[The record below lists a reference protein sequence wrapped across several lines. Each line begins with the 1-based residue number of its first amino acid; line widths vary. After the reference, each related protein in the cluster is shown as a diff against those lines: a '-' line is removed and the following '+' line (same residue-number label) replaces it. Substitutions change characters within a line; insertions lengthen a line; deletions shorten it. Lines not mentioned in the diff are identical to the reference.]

1 MKLDET
7 PQDQR
12 LSLDVT
18 PLIDVVFILLLFF
31 AVSTSFISGTDLS
44 ALKSDVI
51 ELGDAKV
58 RLSEENATLN
68 LAQLRQNILEAAAA
82 TDKAHWF
89 IKTLESQKVDL
100 QGTLD
105 SSELKNSA
113 LESQLEKAYADFRA
127 LDIKLTGLQSEIDK
141 NSETERLLRVLLL
154 EREAENTSAGKTITS
169 LERERSLLFE
179 QNASGKRERELL
191 AEQKLEIEREHA
203 SLSEQNA
210 AGERERE
217 LLARQKLEAEREH
230 ALLSERNASGERE
243 RELLSR
249 QKLKAESE
257 RGSLAKLLASRTA
270 GLEQAEQAADAQ
282 RNKERLLQLLLAERA
297 AKLSDLEVQLVK
309 AGERNQSLSGEL
321 NTARCGRRG
330 PSQLADRNL
339 KLRNELTQYREVAAL
354 GQEQIEKILAAQKSL
369 EAGLKSDLAADRLGI
384 KREKQRLVLQ
394 LSNRILFDSGSAA
407 IKPAGSE
414 VLRKVGEIIQDTH
427 RTLDIQIGGHTD
439 NVPMGAASDSARRA
453 GLTGN
458 WGLSAARAVN
468 VVTFLDQ
475 RVGIDSERLS
485 AVGYGEHG
493 PVSSNATADGR
504 SLNRRIEIVLVPN

>member
-68 LAQLRQNILEAAAA
+68 LAKANLDTELETQSREVAQLRQNILEAAAA

-321 NTARCGRRG
+321 NTARAAGAG
-330 PSQLADRNL
+330 PSQLADR
-339 KLRNELTQYREVAAL
+339 KSQT
-354 GQEQIEKILAAQKSL
+354 AQRVNSIP
-369 EAGLKSDLAADRLGI
+369 GGR
-384 KREKQRLVLQ
+384 
-394 LSNRILFDSGSAA
+394 
-407 IKPAGSE
+407 
-414 VLRKVGEIIQDTH
+414 
-427 RTLDIQIGGHTD
+427 RT
-439 NVPMGAASDSARRA
+439 R
-453 GLTGN
+453 
-458 WGLSAARAVN
+458 ARA
-468 VVTFLDQ
+468 D
-475 RVGIDSERLS
+475 
-485 AVGYGEHG
+485 
-493 PVSSNATADGR
+493 
-504 SLNRRIEIVLVPN
+504 